1 MSLILCLHWSIS
13 IEVCCLLLLWN
24 SLSLRLNRRFCCC
37 CVFVRLFVVIT
48 FPFLSYAAIS
58 YCAVVVVEPYCSPEL
73 GVFAQPAP
81 PFLHWDPM
89 LCCCCVR
96 CWQRWLAL
104 SQQRVFTVTVGRKHQ
119 SHRAGASP
127 PPPPPPPVFFPPDTP
142 GTQPGSN
149 HCEVLLPECS
159 AVFCRLQWWLSLSF
173 SFVIYPYDLYE
184 SLWLL
189 CVCRLRR

>member
-24 SLSLRLNRRFCCC
+24 SLSLRLNRRLCCC
-37 CVFVRLFVVIT
+37 CVFVLLFVVIT

-58 YCAVVVVEPYCSPEL
+58 YCAVVVVEPYCSQEL

-119 SHRAGASP
+119 SHRAGPTTTTTAC
-127 PPPPPPPVFFPPDTP
+127 VFPTRHSRNTAGF
-142 GTQPGSN
+142 QP
-149 HCEVLLPECS
+149 L
-159 AVFCRLQWWLSLSF
+159 CRLAATLALGVLPCCQL
-173 SFVIYPYDLYE
+173 
-184 SLWLL
+184 
-189 CVCRLRR
+189 